1 MEKNK
6 VKLSIIVPIYKT
18 ERYLVQCVESILT
31 QRFTDYELI
40 LVNDGSPDGSAGICD
55 EYAMRNEKIR
65 VVHKKN
71 GGLVSARIAGLQ
83 VAKGEYI
90 GYVDSDD
97 WIDSDYFFN
106 MMEVVEKF
114 GVQVVCSLYT
124 EAYEHEE
131 RLPMEQYP
139 SGVYRENKLRDLK
152 EKMIYQPPYFNF
164 GIYPSV
170 WSKVIKR
177 EILET
182 YQLSVPTSITLG
194 EDAAVIYPMLW
205 NECSSLY
212 ILNENTGYH
221 YRQTT
226 ESMVHKYN
234 PCLIDNVL
242 TLISY
247 LNVGMGGENV
257 YLSQKNWMVYYLMLI
272 KWVIGNELNARR
284 RTTAVVGSIN
294 RFRSAESI
302 ARLME
307 RADLSML
314 PTSVKWLLQLF
325 RTKQYTAL
333 ILLSRLYKF
342 LF

>member
-40 LVNDGSPDGSAGICD
+40 LVDDGSPDGSAGICD

-139 SGVYRENKLRDLK
+139 SGVYRENKLCDLK

-177 EILET
+177 ELLET

-194 EDAAVIYPMLW
+194 EDVAVIYPMLW
-205 NECSSLY
+205 NECNSLY

-221 YRQTT
+221 YRQTAG
-226 ESMVHKYN
+226 SMVHKYN

-242 TLISY
+242 TLISH
-247 LNVGMGGENV
+247 LNASLGGEV
-257 YLSQKNWMVYYLMLI
+257 VCFSKENWKIYYLMLI
-272 KWVIGNELNARR
+272 KWVIGNELNASGK
-284 RTTAVVGSIN
+284 TAAVVGNIK
-294 RFRSAESI
+294 RFRNAKSI
-302 ARLME
+302 ASLME
-307 RADLSML
+307 RADFSAL
-314 PTSVKWLLQLF
+314 PTSVKLLLQLF
-325 RTKQYTAL
+325 RVKQYTAL
-333 ILLSRLYKF
+333 VLLSRLYKLMF
-342 LF
+342 